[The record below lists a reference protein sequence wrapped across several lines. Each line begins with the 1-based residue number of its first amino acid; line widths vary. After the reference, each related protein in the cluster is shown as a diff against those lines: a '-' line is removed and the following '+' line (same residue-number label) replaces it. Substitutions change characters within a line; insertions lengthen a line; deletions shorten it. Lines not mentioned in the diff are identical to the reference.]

1 MVMSLN
7 KEKVKEMVKKSYDKR
22 WRQETS
28 CCNPP
33 ETSTCQCQI
42 EVEEG
47 NKQTVRNALLKELAP
62 SKGKRILDVG
72 CGTGDTVLEIAKKVE
87 PSGKVIGIDLSPEGI
102 AKAKEKAVE
111 AGLSNVV
118 EFRVADAEKLPF
130 EDESFDA
137 VISECVVC
145 LTVDKQHALNEKA
158 RVLKPGGRIVM
169 HDVVSE
175 AALPEV
181 VSSDPELYCS
191 CIGGAVSK
199 DDYIKML
206 KKAGLTEVK
215 VVDLSDVDA
224 KLGVGISM
232 RRALEM
238 QVIHAAM
245 NLKSNEDFENV
256 IRFVRKGGLGYML
269 FSGTKPS

>member
-1 MVMSLN
+1 
-7 KEKVKEMVKKSYDKR
+7 MVKKSYDER

-28 CCNPP
+28 CCNLPP

-42 EVEEG
+42 EAEKG
-47 NKQTVRNALLKELAP
+47 NKQTVRDALLEELEP
-62 SKGKRILDVG
+62 SKGERILDVG
-72 CGTGDTVLEIAKKVE
+72 CGTGDTTLEIAKKVE
-87 PSGKVIGIDLSPEGI
+87 PDGKVIGIDLSPEGI

-111 AGLSNVV
+111 AGLSNIV

-145 LTVDKQHALNEKA
+145 LTVDKQHVLNEKA

-175 AALPEV
+175 AALPDTV
-181 VSSDPELYCS
+181 RSDPELYCG
-191 CIGGAVSK
+191 CVGGAVRK

-206 KKAGLTEVK
+206 KKASLTEVK
-215 VVDLSDVDA
+215 GVDLSGIDA
-224 KLGVGISM
+224 KLEVGVSM
-232 RRALEM
+232 RRALEI

-245 NLKSNEDFENV
+245 NLKSEEDFAEV

-269 FSGTKPS
+269 FFGTKPF